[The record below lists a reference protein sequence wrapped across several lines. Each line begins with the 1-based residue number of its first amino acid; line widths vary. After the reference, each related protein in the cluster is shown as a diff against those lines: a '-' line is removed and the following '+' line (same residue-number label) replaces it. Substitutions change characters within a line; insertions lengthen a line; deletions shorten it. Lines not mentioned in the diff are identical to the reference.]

1 MTRPLVMA
9 KDKGTVPLSFAQKH
23 PRSIKVS
30 EGRCGARNSWVREGA
45 AYFGTQAFGN
55 ARRPGATAA
64 HSVES
69 IRLPAGKR
77 NLKAHS
83 VE

>member
-1 MTRPLVMA
+1 MTRPHVMRMGQR
-9 KDKGTVPLSFAQKH
+9 DSPFAQKNI
-23 PRSIKVS
+23 PGGTKVS

-55 ARRPGATAA
+55 ARRPGDTAA

-77 NLKAHS
+77 NLKARS